1 MPVIDRPDYAG
12 SSRYCPV
19 KRGIRIVHD
28 HDHTNSPA
36 AEGFGT
42 EVPMFRKQGSY

>member
-19 KRGIRIVHD
+19 KRGIRTVRH
-28 HDHTNSPA
+28 HHHTNSPA

-42 EVPMFRKQGSY
+42 EVLMLRKKGSY